1 METDKASSGYIQE
14 FTEARMLRKKVII
27 PNMEK
32 EQTYMPQNTIKGR
45 QIVYTPM
52 RKVS

>member
-1 METDKASSGYIQE
+1 MEKTASGYIQE
-14 FTEARMLRKKVII
+14 FTEARMLRKKKVII
-27 PNMEK
+27 PNMK
-32 EQTYMPQNTIKGR
+32 KKQTSMPQKTIKGR